1 MLVLFSFFP
10 KLTLHE
16 GTECMEKTVDGNVAE
31 SSLGSYSSGN
41 SVIEKLFVAIPTHQ
55 RLRENGESFRS
66 SRENI
71 DILSQRSFYET
82 KA

>member
-1 MLVLFSFFP
+1 MTSIAGLVDFIVLVLFSFSP

-41 SVIEKLFVAIPTHQ
+41 SVIEKLFVAIPAH
-55 RLRENGESFRS
+55 
-66 SRENI
+66 
-71 DILSQRSFYET
+71 
-82 KA
+82 